1 MFSKL
6 LVKLID
12 QAIVP
17 AVILLST
24 RIMSIIGISVYLDIP
39 YEINRSGF
47 TFTNPNDYVL
57 VNTYSTFF
65 MLLVLFFGL
74 FYILL
79 KAFILHDTHIA
90 PHLSARLANLNLS
103 SFIQAS
109 FDLYSQG
116 SIWLSYTFLLT
127 AVTGIM
133 SLFGLVTA
141 WVFVVGLILSVLATV
156 LLVFDVEN
164 ELVLKNK
171 DSADF
176 DTDEI
181 YLEEKNE
188 KLA

>member
-17 AVILLST
+17 AIVLLST
-24 RIMSIIGISVYLDIP
+24 RIISIIGISLYLDIP
-39 YEINRSGF
+39 YEFNKAGF
-47 TFTNPNDYVL
+47 TFTNPNDYVM

-65 MLLVLFFGL
+65 MLLILVIGL

-79 KAFILHDTHIA
+79 KAFVLHDTHIA
-90 PHLSARLANLNLS
+90 PHLSAKLANLKLS
-103 SFIQAS
+103 SFVQAS

-116 SIWLSYTFLLT
+116 SIWLSYTYLLT

-133 SLFGLVTA
+133 AMYGLVLA
-141 WVFVVGLILSVLATV
+141 WVFYVGLVLSVISTV

-164 ELVLKNK
+164 EIVIKK
-171 DSADF
+171 TDSANF

-181 YLEEKNE
+181 YLEEKSE
-188 KLA
+188 KHA